1 MRRHGQLNIPIV
13 GRLLTGILLTVLLC
27 ACEGTTIRSAVPTYP
42 VRLTIN
48 TRLGQFVHFVPEATY
63 DYITVDRQ
71 GYHYHDYTQAL
82 AATDMIGYGGVI
94 VYIDGSCRYNAF
106 DMCCPHCLDSKHPVE
121 MDGFFAVCPLCGE
134 RYDMS
139 WGLAV
144 PTQHISTEAL
154 RRYPVIQANGK
165 LTISQ

>member
-1 MRRHGQLNIPIV
+1 MRRNGLLNIPTIGRIIV
-13 GRLLTGILLTVLLC
+13 SILLPVLLTT
-27 ACEGTTIRSAVPTYP
+27 CEDTTMRSSVPTYP

-48 TRLGQFVHFVPEATY
+48 TQLGQFVHFVPEATY
-63 DYITVDRQ
+63 DYITIDRQ
-71 GYHYHDYTQAL
+71 GYHYHNYTQAL

-94 VYIDGSCRYNAF
+94 VYIDGGSRYNAF
-106 DMCCPHCLDSKHPVE
+106 DMCCPHCLDPKHPVE
-121 MDGFFAVCPLCGE
+121 MDGFFAVCPICGE

-144 PTQHISTEAL
+144 PTQRIATEAL
-154 RRYPVIQANGK
+154 RRYPIIQANGK

>member
-1 MRRHGQLNIPIV
+1 
-13 GRLLTGILLTVLLC
+13 
-27 ACEGTTIRSAVPTYP
+27 

-82 AATDMIGYGGVI
+82 AATDMIGYAGVI

-106 DMCCPHCLDSKHPVE
+106 DMCCPHCLDPKHPVE
-121 MDGFFAVCPLCGE
+121 MDGFFAVCPICGE
-134 RYDMS
+134 QYDMS

-144 PTQHISTEAL
+144 PTQHIATEAL
-154 RRYPVIQANGK
+154 RRYPVIQSNGK